1 MFMEEPLTPFKFQ
14 ESSYVALQGTGT
26 STEFGVMSFE
36 GGKKRQQQ
44 KVKEHN
50 TTAPMDFKTK
60 AMFRKSN
67 NRDGTKK
74 GMVASMFKNNSC

>member
-36 GGKKRQQQ
+36 GGKKRQQ
-44 KVKEHN
+44 KKEQD
-50 TTAPMDFKTK
+50 TTAPLSFKTK
-60 AMFRKSN
+60 AMFRKGN
-67 NRDGTKK
+67 FRDGSKK
-74 GMVASMFKNNSC
+74 ATMATMFKNNSC